1 MKITEKISE
10 YIRDQNI
17 NLSEMSRSTGIS
29 YRMIYA
35 SLADKSRNRALSV
48 DEAVAICDYLGKT
61 VDDFR
66 EKPERSEPDGRA

>member
-29 YRMIYA
+29 YRIIYA

-48 DEAVAICDYLGKT
+48 DEAVAIGDYLGKT

>member
-29 YRMIYA
+29 YKIIYA
-35 SLADKSRNRALSV
+35 SS
-48 DEAVAICDYLGKT
+48 
-61 VDDFR
+61 
-66 EKPERSEPDGRA
+66 

>member
-29 YRMIYA
+29 YRIIYV
-35 SLADKSRNRALSV
+35 SLADKRRNRALSV
-48 DEAVAICDYLGKT
+48 DEVVVICDYMGET

-66 EKPERSEPDGRA
+66 EKSERSEPDGKT